1 MQSTSSSSASPAGGG
16 ALVTD
21 PGAAIPTDAE
31 LTYESGVEVKARSQ
45 WQYARMRFFRH
56 KLAVASLGILIAFGL
71 VAIFAKQLAPYGFDE
86 INLET
91 VDPTTGLALSPRL
104 DGWHIFGTDQLGRDY
119 LSRIIY
125 GIRTSLWVALFVAL
139 LSTAIGTAVGALS
152 GYYGGKVD
160 NLLMR
165 FTDLILTIPGLAV
178 LLTAAVYFGAN
189 DSTVTVGPIS
199 VTIPQ
204 PMKIGLILALLFWV
218 GLARI
223 VRGLFLS
230 LREKEFVE
238 AAKAAG
244 ASDLRIIIRHI
255 LPNCIG
261 PIVVFTTLI
270 TAAAILTEATLSFLG
285 LGIQPP
291 NAALGKLIVD
301 GQSEGF
307 TLWWLVVFPGLAIT
321 LIALAINFVGDGLRD
336 ALDPTQRRVRS

>member
-1 MQSTSSSSASPAGGG
+1 MMQSTAPSSAGGSLG
-16 ALVTD
+16 TD
-21 PGAAIPTDAE
+21 PGATALMQEADLA
-31 LTYESGVEVKARSQ
+31 YESGVQVKARSQ

-56 KLAVASLGILIAFGL
+56 KLAVGSLVVLIFFGL
-71 VAIFAKQLAPYGFDE
+71 VAIFAERLAPYGFDE

-91 VDPTTGLALSPRL
+91 VDPETGLALSPRL
-104 DGWHIFGTDQLGRDY
+104 DDWHIFGTDQLGRDY

-139 LSTAIGTAVGALS
+139 LSTAIGTAVGALA

-178 LLTAAVYFGAN
+178 LLTAAVYFGSN
-189 DSTVTVGPIS
+189 DSEVTLGPLTF
-199 VTIPQ
+199 TIPQ
-204 PMKIGLILALLFWV
+204 PMKIGLILAFLFWV

-230 LREKEFVE
+230 LREKEFIE

-244 ASDLRIIIRHI
+244 ASDLRIIVRHI
-255 LPNCIG
+255 LPNCVG

-270 TAAAILTEATLSFLG
+270 VAAAILTEAALSFIG
-285 LGIQPP
+285 YGIQPP

-301 GQSEGF
+301 GQS
-307 TLWWLVVFPGLAIT
+307 
-321 LIALAINFVGDGLRD
+321 
-336 ALDPTQRRVRS
+336 